1 MPLTAILEFISVSIL
16 CVIFGSFIVI
26 GLAKLASS
34 ILGDI
39 FIEAPDWVC
48 WVVAILVGFSAA
60 ILATKGTLALIK
72 WICFT

>member
-26 GLAKLASS
+26 GLAKLASG

-48 WVVAILVGFSAA
+48 ALVATLVGFSAA
-60 ILATKGTLALIK
+60 ILALKGTLMLIK